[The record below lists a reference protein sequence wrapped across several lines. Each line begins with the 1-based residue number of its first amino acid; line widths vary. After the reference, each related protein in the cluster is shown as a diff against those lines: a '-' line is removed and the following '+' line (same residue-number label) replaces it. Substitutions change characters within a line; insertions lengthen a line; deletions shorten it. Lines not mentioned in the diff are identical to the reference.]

1 MLVKLIIAIKLTLI
15 VIIGGLIIINYLYV
29 TK

>member
-1 MLVKLIIAIKLTLI
+1 MLVKLIIVIKLTLI
-15 VIIGGLIIINYLYV
+15 VLAGGLIIINYLYI